1 MPDPLVNPT
10 MYSLSRGVACLLAVL
25 AWLPAVYASDDPGA
39 ELLARSNHMLRG
51 QSSTGTYRIE
61 VVRPE
66 WRKVIRFRGQY
77 DYARDRFRMEVLEPR
92 KSAGTVFLK
101 VDGRLSMY
109 LPKLKRQVAI
119 SPAMMPD
126 PWMGSDFTNH
136 DLLEADS
143 PLRDYT
149 HMLTDWLEPGAGT
162 PVAVIRS
169 RPRDGG
175 DVPWG
180 HLVQHVRE
188 DGVPLKVEYFN
199 CRDEKVRV
207 LSFAD
212 VQEVA
217 GRPVP
222 MRWEMR
228 PAATPNAYTTVQV
241 EELSFV
247 ESLPEELF
255 APPPGT

>member
-1 MPDPLVNPT
+1 MPLT
-10 MYSLSRGVACLLAVL
+10 RRGPARLLTALLAL
-25 AWLPAVYASDDPGA
+25 AWSALAAAAGGGTGPGA
-39 ELLARSNHMLRG
+39 ELLERSNQMLRG
-51 QSSTGTYRIE
+51 QSSRGTYRVE

-66 WRKVIRFRGQY
+66 WRKVLRFRGAY
-77 DYARDRFRMEVLEPR
+77 DYAGERFRMEVLKPR

-101 VDGRLSMY
+101 VGGRLSMY
-109 LPKLKRQVAI
+109 LPKLGRRVAI

-143 PLRDYT
+143 PLRDYN
-149 HMLTDWLEPGAGT
+149 HVLMDWKEPEDA
-162 PVAVIRS
+162 PPYAVIES

-180 HLVQHVRE
+180 HLKQYVRE
-188 DGVPLKVEYFN
+188 DGVPMRVEYYN

-207 LSFAD
+207 LSFHD
-212 VQEVA
+212 VQTIA

-228 PAATPNAYTTVQV
+228 PTEDPERYTVVQV
-241 EELSFV
+241 EELEFV
-247 ESLPEELF
+247 DDLPEELF
-255 APPPGT
+255 SPPES